1 MNTFFFDTSL
11 AFTVPE
17 VLVGE
22 IMKYMRH
29 DNAGL
34 LLDAFKSDKL
44 TLKYVGWTKGKDAA
58 SYSRALS
65 ERREIAPSTIKSTTY
80 GDEDSAM
87 FIRRSPISM
96 GEKLRLRRIISLK
109 N

>member
-29 DNAGL
+29 DNAEL

-44 TLKYVGWTKGKDAA
+44 TLKYVGWTKGKSAP
-58 SYSRALS
+58 SYKRAFP
-65 ERREIAPSTIKSTTY
+65 ERRKIAPSAIKSNVY
-80 GDEDSAM
+80 GDEDAPM
-87 FIRRSPISM
+87 FILRSTLSM
-96 GEKLRLRRIISLK
+96 GEKIRMRTHE
-109 N
+109 

>member
-11 AFTVPE
+11 AFSIPE

-22 IMKYMRH
+22 IIKYMRH
-29 DNAGL
+29 KNAQL

-44 TLKYVGWTKGKDAA
+44 TLKYVAWMKGESAA
-58 SYSRALS
+58 SYKRVLY
-65 ERREIAPSTIKSTTY
+65 ERRKIAPSAIKSNVY
-80 GDEDSAM
+80 GDEDSPM
-87 FIRRSPISM
+87 FIIRSPLSM
-96 GEKLRLRRIISLK
+96 GEKIRMQRTISLK